1 MNADRNLTRAR
12 QVINH
17 VVMDTLR
24 ALLPFLIPII
34 LLQLALIA
42 FALLD
47 LARRPQVNGPRWL
60 WVILIIFLNFIGPIA
75 YFLIGRQE
83 E

>member
-24 ALLPFLIPII
+24 DLLPFLIPII
-34 LLQLALIA
+34 LLQLALIVV
-42 FALLD
+42 ALLD
-47 LARRPQVNGPRWL
+47 LARRPKVNSPRWL
-60 WVILIIFLNFIGPIA
+60 WVVVIIFINFIGPVA
-75 YFLIGRQE
+75 YFLVGRQE